1 MHPLLVD
8 VVRGRV
14 EAAVS
19 GHVGSAWQ
27 VKRFVDLDDR
37 ASHPCGLLHGSSM
50 SVFAKYSDAADAAGQ
65 FTIELA
71 GLALLRERAGIVT
84 PRPVGNGVVD
94 LDCGAVM
101 VMEAVDEVAPHER
114 TAAHWRAIGRALAM
128 LHQVRG
134 DRHGLAFDNF
144 FGPLPQDNRAV
155 ASSRWIDFYAQR
167 RLLPRLVDAVDSGHL
182 PGDLAARVERLTSNL
197 VSGRLDSIAGPEPV
211 PALLHGD
218 AQANNFVSRPGG
230 AVIIDAAPFYGH
242 PEYDLAL
249 LDCYVDVPQAVFDG
263 YREIAPIDPGF
274 VGRRSLWRLHAS
286 LAVVAHV
293 GSTAFGQRFIRHIAE
308 TLDAL
313 E

>member
-1 MHPLLVD
+1 MHPLLVEA
-8 VVRGRV
+8 VRGRI
-14 EAAVS
+14 EAATS
-19 GHVGSAWQ
+19 RHVGSAWQ
-27 VKRFVDLDDR
+27 VERFTDLDDR

-50 SVFAKYSDAADAAGQ
+50 SVFAKYSDAVDAVDQ

-71 GLALLRERAGIVT
+71 GLTLLREQAGIDT
-84 PRPVGNGVVD
+84 PRAVGSGVVD

-101 VMEAVDEVAPHER
+101 VMEAVDEVAPHDR
-114 TAAHWRAIGRALAM
+114 TDADWRAIGRTLAKV
-128 LHQVRG
+128 HQVRG
-134 DRHGLAFDNF
+134 DRHGLAFDNC

-155 ASSRWIDFYAQR
+155 ASNRWIDFYAQR
-167 RLLPRLVDAVDSGHL
+167 RLLPRLRDAVHSGYL
-182 PGDLAARVERLTSNL
+182 PGGLADRVDRLASNI
-197 VSGRLDSIAGPEPV
+197 VSGRLDFIGGPEPV

-218 AQANNFVSRPGG
+218 AQANNFVSRPDG

-274 VGRRSLWRLHAS
+274 VGRRGLWRLHAS

-293 GSTAFGQRFIRHIAE
+293 GSTAFGQRFIRHIAG